1 MRLEDLALVQGGAAT
16 RATLGRWDAAPWT
29 VLRGWVAG
37 SLAVA
42 VSLLAA
48 VWVLA
53 GGMTP
58 DLAPVPIPGVTYE
71 PGLGHVGF
79 LVWRNALVLALHS
92 LSCLAG
98 FIARSELPAEAARYR
113 GWVRRLH
120 DHAGSLAIAFVTA
133 ATLFSLVTQALVLAH
148 GASTM
153 SAQLGIGPALLLL
166 SVLPHAIPELAA
178 LFLPLAA
185 WILLSRQ
192 GRWEEMLA
200 ATIVTSALAAPV
212 IVVAAFVETYLSP
225 HLLTALLPG

>member
-1 MRLEDLALVQGGAAT
+1 MQLKDLALVQGGATT
-16 RATLGRWDAAPWT
+16 RRTLRRWDAAPWT

-42 VSLLAA
+42 TALLLS

-53 GGMTP
+53 GTMTP
-58 DLAPVPIPGVTYE
+58 DVAPVPIPGVNYH

-79 LVWRNALVLALHS
+79 LVWRNSLVLALHS

-113 GWVRRLH
+113 GWLRRLH
-120 DHAGSLAIAFVTA
+120 EHAGSLAIAFVTA

-153 SAQLGIGPALLLL
+153 SAQVGIGPGLLLL
-166 SVLPHAIPELAA
+166 SVLPHAIPELTA

-185 WILLSRQ
+185 WILLSRKD
-192 GRWEEMLA
+192 RWEEMLA
-200 ATIVTSALAAPV
+200 ATLVTTGLAFPV
-212 IVVAAFVETYLSP
+212 IVLAALVETYVSP
-225 HLLTALLPG
+225 HLLAALLG